1 MSSKFNFDGKKQQGY
16 KINPQTQRIDLKEV
30 SEADNSNLQNRMLKL
45 ADDFQKID
53 PQNFEM
59 KKTSIKP
66 FIQG

>member
-1 MSSKFNFDGKKQQGY
+1 
-16 KINPQTQRIDLKEV
+16 V

-53 PQNFEM
+53 PQKFEM

>member
-1 MSSKFNFDGKKQQGY
+1 
-16 KINPQTQRIDLKEV
+16 V

>member
-53 PQNFEM
+53 PQKFEM